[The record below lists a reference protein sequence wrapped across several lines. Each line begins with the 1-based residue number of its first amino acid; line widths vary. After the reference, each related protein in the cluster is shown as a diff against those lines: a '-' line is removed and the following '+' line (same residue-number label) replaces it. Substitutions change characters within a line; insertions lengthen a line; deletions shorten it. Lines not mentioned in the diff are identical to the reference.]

1 MIVSKRPGEKKLEI
15 NVDGVILEMVDIFKY
30 LGTLIKDN
38 GKIESELEARTKLAK
53 SQFSAMSKTFT
64 SKRLKM
70 KTKIRIL
77 ECYIFSIFTYGSEAW
92 SLSKVLEQKIEAME
106 MWCYR
111 WMGNISWKDKIT
123 NANVLIKLGTKRT
136 LLKDVQKRKLRYY
149 GHIKRKNNILTT
161 ALEGRMS
168 GKRPRGRQRIN

>member
-1 MIVSKRPGEKKLEI
+1 
-15 NVDGVILEMVDIFKY
+15 MVDIFKY

-38 GKIESELEARTKLAK
+38 GKIESEIEARTKLAK
-53 SQFSAMSKTFT
+53 SQFSSMSKTFT

-77 ECYIFSIFTYGSEAW
+77 KCYIFSIFTYGSEAW
-92 SLSKVLEQKIEAME
+92 SLSKVLEQKIEAVE

-111 WMGNISWKDKIT
+111 WMANISWKDKVT
-123 NANVLIKLGTKRT
+123 NENVMKKLDMKRN

-149 GHIKRKNNILTT
+149 GHVKLKNNFLTT
-161 ALEGRMS
+161 AMEGRMR
-168 GKRPRGRQRIN
+168 GMKPRGHPRINWFSEIKE

>member
-1 MIVSKRPGEKKLEI
+1 
-15 NVDGVILEMVDIFKY
+15 
-30 LGTLIKDN
+30 
-38 GKIESELEARTKLAK
+38 
-53 SQFSAMSKTFT
+53 
-64 SKRLKM
+64 
-70 KTKIRIL
+70 
-77 ECYIFSIFTYGSEAW
+77 
-92 SLSKVLEQKIEAME
+92 

-168 GKRPRGRQRIN
+168 GKRPRGRPRINWFTDVKEWSGLSAAECTRRAANRNLWSVITSQPSQRRWHSQVNPGKFTPFYTLIIFIALSSHFDYLSNTLLLCNYILHVYDYVKRYELMYTQEFSAIQMLYK